1 MIEIER
7 RFLVDV
13 VPEPLPRPCRI
24 VQGYLMT
31 TPAAVRV
38 RSADGVYTLTIKSGS
53 GLRRTEIERT
63 LAAAEFDALWE
74 VATDLRIE
82 KRRHRIE
89 LGHGAVA
96 ELDLFDGDLAG
107 RRLVEVEFDDESAA
121 ASFEPPEWF
130 GPEVTTDP
138 RFTNAALAEHGWPPL
153 RSGRDSAGPAP
164 AGTRPGHSPPA
175 LRR

>member
-1 MIEIER
+1 MCDDAPMIEIER

-13 VPEPLPRPCRI
+13 LPEPLPRGCRI

-31 TPAAVRV
+31 APAAVRV
-38 RSADGVYTLTIKSGS
+38 RSADGVYTLTIKSGT

-63 LAAAEFDALWE
+63 LDAAEFDALWE

-89 LGHGAVA
+89 LGEGVVA

-107 RRLVEVEFDDESAA
+107 RRLVEVEFADERAA
-121 ASFEPPEWF
+121 GAFDPPSWF
-130 GPEVTTDP
+130 GREVTADV
-138 RFTNAALAEHGWPPL
+138 RYTNAALAEHGWP
-153 RSGRDSAGPAP
+153 
-164 AGTRPGHSPPA
+164 
-175 LRR
+175 